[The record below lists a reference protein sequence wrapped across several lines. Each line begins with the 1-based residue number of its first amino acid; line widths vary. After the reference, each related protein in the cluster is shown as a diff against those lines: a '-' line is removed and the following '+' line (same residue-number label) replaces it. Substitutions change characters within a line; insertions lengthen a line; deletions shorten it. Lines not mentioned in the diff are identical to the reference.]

1 MLFSFIAF
9 KQPRHLETVEINSH
23 AEEVA
28 NPWYLFASPETLWRK
43 WKLSTYWRSC
53 MQYEIVCG
61 VPCSLSNLTFE
72 LRGTRLFFLFFNLFI
87 YFFNIIKKKKQKK
100 GSRLRSIKLPI
111 PPTTFKILNPANQLS
126 GAAHAGRHQLNRY

>member
-23 AEEVA
+23 VQEVA

-72 LRGTRLFFLFFNLFI
+72 LRGTRLFFLVFNLFI
-87 YFFNIIKKKKQKK
+87 YFLNIIKEKKNRKK
-100 GSRLRSIKLPI
+100 VRDCEALNFQYLPPLLKYWI
-111 PPTTFKILNPANQLS
+111 RQINCQVPRMRADIN
-126 GAAHAGRHQLNRY
+126 